1 MCLCS
6 WQTHSLFDWI
16 PLSLQVYAGYNGY
29 MSRGSTVILERRF
42 VPKGT
47 LIMEEGEPGNCAYL
61 IQSGVVEVYTENEGR
76 EVSLAKLDLGQIFG
90 EMALIFD
97 ELRTASVRA
106 LEDCNLIVIT
116 RQSFQAKLG
125 KTDPT
130 IAAIVKM
137 LTQRVISANNTLV
150 NKKSDVK
157 DLVETT
163 EIIYDNILSSLPRAR
178 QRTFQASVL
187 PKLEEFLKA
196 VDVFE
201 ERYS

>member
-1 MCLCS
+1 
-6 WQTHSLFDWI
+6 
-16 PLSLQVYAGYNGY
+16 

-61 IQSGVVEVYTENEGR
+61 IQSGVVEVFTQNEGR
-76 EVSLAKLDLGQIFG
+76 ELRLAKLDLGQIFG

-137 LTQRVISANNTLV
+137 LTQRVISANN
-150 NKKSDVK
+150 
-157 DLVETT
+157 
-163 EIIYDNILSSLPRAR
+163 
-178 QRTFQASVL
+178 
-187 PKLEEFLKA
+187 
-196 VDVFE
+196 
-201 ERYS
+201 